1 VQPNVFCSSANAIFC
16 HTKHVSEYARL
27 NLIES
32 FASKQLCFEAIN
44 LPIAQLRHLNV
55 CWNNVYRKIFSMHIM
70 WASVKDVQF
79 YSGRLDVI
87 HILHLRKLNSSGR
100 LLHGRPTHRN
110 NSVVS
115 TCGKSDG

>member
-1 VQPNVFCSSANAIFC
+1 
-16 HTKHVSEYARL
+16 
-27 NLIES
+27 
-32 FASKQLCFEAIN
+32 
-44 LPIAQLRHLNV
+44 
-55 CWNNVYRKIFSMHIM
+55 MHIM